1 MSAFADGQ
9 ILMFTQDS
17 FVSDWLTNKLGLASL
32 FNVTYSPQDV
42 QVNLPTLALASV
54 RKKKF
59 EFPVFETLRTRGTD
73 EQIAPTME
81 RIKVAQDRPRGGALT
96 GWTYISTYW

>member
-1 MSAFADGQ
+1 MSTFADSQ
-9 ILMFTQDS
+9 ILLFTQDS

-32 FNVTYSPQDV
+32 FDVTYSPQDV
-42 QVNLPTLALASV
+42 QVNLPTLALAAV

-73 EQIAPTME
+73 EQIAPTTE
-81 RIKVAQDRPRGGALT
+81 RVKAARDRPRSGA
-96 GWTYISTYW
+96 